1 MDLTLSIGAVAFT
14 LIHYAFVESLFT
26 NFLDSYLISSDV
38 LFSGHKLPLFSK
50 NMNIFNLTLLINI
63 HSKNYKKESPKSEK
77 IYRKNTNDSICYLE
91 FILLC
96 SSVTVYHS
104 PNMENLQHLPCYLIN
119 INPSDNVE
127 NIANLSTQP
136 LNSYQ
141 NLMVLIYLLF
151 L

>member
-1 MDLTLSIGAVAFT
+1 
-14 LIHYAFVESLFT
+14 
-26 NFLDSYLISSDV
+26 
-38 LFSGHKLPLFSK
+38 
-50 NMNIFNLTLLINI
+50 MNILSLTVLINI
-63 HSKNYKKESPKSEK
+63 HFKNYKKDSPKCQK
-77 IYRKNTNDSICYLE
+77 MYRKNTNDYICYLE

-119 INPSDNVE
+119 INRSDNME

-151 L
+151 LWRILLIPFTWVWLIVILWVNPSLQFTNSLPFSEYGEFTASATLSDKY